1 MELIDS
7 IVPKIKKEGTLT
19 AGQYLLAFI
28 AGRMTSPVS
37 KNEMQDWFDHSY
49 LKFLWMF
56 NHSLSCQNFLNQ
68 MAYLSG

>member
-37 KNEMQDWFDHSY
+37 KNEMQDWFDHIHTS
-49 LKFLWMF
+49 KF
-56 NHSLSCQNFLNQ
+56 SLDV
-68 MAYLSG
+68 